1 MAITWECSRGD
12 SGYLYA
18 SVYCV
23 DAIKYWSG
31 SKTNAGDTTR
41 TSGEK
46 GGGYVILL
54 LYKQIREHF
63 TYSVFICPVC
73 QILHTGLKIKVNS
86 KNILSRPATMI
97 SQDSLTNHFYHT
109 KLGVWKLLKATVI

>member
-12 SGYLYA
+12 CGYLYA

-31 SKTNAGDTTR
+31 SKTNAGDTTG

-46 GGGYVILL
+46 DREGLCLILCLVVLFIAMVAYISCDPIVI
-54 LYKQIREHF
+54 F
-63 TYSVFICPVC
+63 
-73 QILHTGLKIKVNS
+73 
-86 KNILSRPATMI
+86 
-97 SQDSLTNHFYHT
+97 
-109 KLGVWKLLKATVI
+109 